1 MITAIESVKQK
12 LDASIAQISEV
23 SWMFSKKPGIHFTRN
38 RKLPFPK
45 IISCLLSMEGGSLT
59 SELLNHFGCSADIAT
74 SSAFVQQRNKISE
87 EAFPML
93 FHLFV
98 KKTESPKYYKGLRLI
113 AADGS
118 DIQIPTNPSHLA
130 SYFPGV
136 SGQASYNMLHLDAM
150 YDLLRHTY
158 IDASLVGQRKV
169 NERSSLCSMVDCSS
183 MENVLLVADRGY
195 EGFNLMAHIQEKRW
209 HFLIRIQ
216 DVLNSRGIASGLQL
230 PDKEEFDLPVCLSL
244 TTKASNEVKQLCK
257 DKNKY
262 RYIPSTVS
270 FDYLP
275 KKNRKHDPAIFY
287 ELRFRVVRFKLTED
301 TYETVVTN
309 LDTVAF
315 PPKELKKLY
324 NMRWGI
330 ETSFRELKYTVG
342 LMHFH
347 AKKVEYIYQ
356 EVFARLIMYN
366 FTELVT
372 SPVIIQKADSKYAY
386 KANFSVAV
394 HVCRQ
399 FFRGNVSPP
408 EVEALIRRHVSPI
421 RPGRSR
427 PRKMT
432 VKHAVSFIYRVA

>member
-1 MITAIESVKQK
+1 MEEKILSVKMK
-12 LDASIAQISEV
+12 LDDCISQLSEV
-23 SWMFSKKPGIHFTRN
+23 SWMFSKQPGIYFTRD

-45 IISCLLSMEGGSLT
+45 VISALLSMEGGSLT
-59 SELLNHFGCSADIAT
+59 SEMLKYFGCSADIAST
-74 SSAFVQQRNKISE
+74 SAFVQQRSKISKDT
-87 EAFPML
+87 FPML
-93 FHLFV
+93 FALFT
-98 KKTESPKYYKGLRLI
+98 KKTDSPRLYKGLRLL

-118 DIQIPTNPSHLA
+118 DIQIPTNPNHPD

-136 SGQASYNMLHLDAM
+136 NGQTSYNMLHLDAM

-158 IDASLVGQRKV
+158 IDASLIGQRKV
-169 NERSSLCSMVDCSS
+169 NERNTLCSMIDRSS
-183 MENVLLVADRGY
+183 MQNVLLIADRGY
-195 EGFNLMAHIQEKRW
+195 EGFNLMAHLQEKQW
-209 HFLIRIQ
+209 FFLIRIQ
-216 DVLNSRGIASGLQL
+216 DVLHSRGIAAGLAL
-230 PDKEEFDLPVCLSL
+230 PDEDEFDIPINLSL
-244 TTKASNEVKQLCK
+244 TTKATNEIKSLCK

-262 RYIPSTVS
+262 RYIPSTAT

-275 KKNRKHDPAIFY
+275 KKNRKHDPTLFY
-287 ELRFRVVRFKLTED
+287 ELRFRVVRFKITDD
-301 TYETVVTN
+301 TYETVITN
-309 LDTVAF
+309 LDPFLF

-342 LMHFH
+342 LLHFH

-372 SPVIIQKADSKYAY
+372 SPVIIQKADCKYAY

-399 FFRGNVSPP
+399 FLLGNVSPP
-408 EVEALIRRHVSPI
+408 DVEALILRHVSPI
-421 RPGRSR
+421 RPGRNR